1 MQGMLALGIELS
13 IHVVL
18 LLACALNWQQSAARY
33 KPVDIAAGWVKV
45 YATFA
50 VLISAVFWLWAVVH
64 VAEGSPDLGVLS
76 FAATGAAG
84 FCGLRLQRVL
94 SPSSVKLYR

>member
-13 IHVVL
+13 IHVLL
-18 LLACALNWQQSAARY
+18 LLACALNWRQSAARY
-33 KPVDIAAGWVKV
+33 KPVDIATGWVKV

-64 VAEGSPDLGVLS
+64 VAEGSPDLGALS